1 MSSPHFDY
9 DIVIAGSGPA
19 GVSTWLHLHKLD
31 SALAARTLVLEK
43 ARHPRPKLCGGGV
56 MRAADMVLSRLR
68 VKIDVPSVPIH
79 SAEFRYH
86 GKRFYWRQKNFF
98 RVVRRHEFDAA
109 LASAARQ
116 RGMALHEQEA
126 VRGFARVGGGV
137 EVETSRGTYRARAL
151 VGADGALSAVRAH
164 MHIEEK
170 PRVSRLIS
178 ILTPLTPAVLTP
190 PALTSAGQRAQP
202 EPADNTAVFE
212 MDGLDAGL
220 QGYVWDFP
228 CREDNV
234 AALDRGI
241 FDSRIYPGR
250 PRADLK
256 TLFRSALQARGAF
269 DPGQVWEGH
278 PERWFHPQAVYAQP
292 HVRLAGDAAGVDA
305 FAGEGISFAL
315 QYGEVA
321 AAELVAAFS
330 HSDFGF
336 AGYHDRV
343 MAHDL
348 GKGLAQ
354 RYWLAK
360 LIYPGWPQ
368 FLLALFFQVMSY
380 LWR

>member
-1 MSSPHFDY
+1 MSSPDFDY
-9 DIVIAGSGPA
+9 DILIAGSGPA

-31 SALAARTLVLEK
+31 PALAARTLVLEK

-98 RVVRRHEFDAA
+98 RVVRRYEFDAA
-109 LASAARQ
+109 LANAARQ

-126 VRGFARVGGGV
+126 VRDFARAGGGV
-137 EVETSRGTYRARAL
+137 EVETSQGAYRARAL

-164 MHIEEK
+164 MHIDEK

-178 ILTPLTPAVLTP
+178 ILTPAVLTP
-190 PALTSAGQRAQP
+190 PVLTSAGQHVQP

-228 CREDNV
+228 CREDDV

-241 FDSRIYPGR
+241 FDGRIYPGR

-256 TLFRSALQARGAF
+256 MLFRSALQVRAAF

-278 PERWFHPQAVYAQP
+278 PERWFHPRAVYAQP
-292 HVRLAGDAAGVDA
+292 HVLLAGDAAGVDV

-321 AAELVAAFS
+321 AAELVTAFS

-336 AGYHDRV
+336 AGYRDRV

-348 GKGLAQ
+348 GKGLTQ

-360 LIYPGWPQ
+360 LIYPGWPP